1 MLESKY
7 QAHVM
12 DRLRAEFPGCFIL
25 KNDTSL
31 IQGVPDLLVLYNVF
45 WAALEVK
52 ASARSRVQ
60 PNQNYYVDLL
70 DGMSF
75 ASFIYPEN
83 EEEVFRD
90 LQYAFSPERAAR
102 IS

>member
-7 QAHVM
+7 QAYVM
-12 DRLRAEFPGCFIL
+12 DRLRDEFPGCFIL
-25 KNDTSL
+25 KNDTSV
-31 IQGVPDLLVLYNVF
+31 IQGVPDLLVLYGTR

-52 ASARSRVQ
+52 ASERSRVQ
-60 PNQNYYVDLL
+60 PNQKYYVDLL
-70 DGMSF
+70 DDMSF

-90 LQYAFSPERAAR
+90 LQHAFSPERATR